1 MKSFN
6 NYIKKLLIDKRLK
19 NNNEQNQLPK
29 QFNIN
34 DLPDLVLENIFQQLS
49 SNDLI
54 KNGVLVCKKWNRIIN
69 DDLFWLN
76 RLVNQSKI
84 DRNNAILLG
93 QDSVG
98 LKLKHIYLT
107 NFFNYNLLKNPCGD
121 EKFKHWYLTKPSRFN
136 LEISDTKVFQ
146 KLIKE
151 YKKNK
156 KRKVRYTWCIEDDHH
171 GTEALYDSNKNVLK
185 NFVTTFFWGSKLQL
199 IELNDSTYDSII
211 KKCISKNMN
220 LKLEVCEFYAS
231 RFDSGCIYKLN
242 VYLLNKDFEIVD
254 YFRFEDILLQWSNP
268 EWKLAKHEFKIEKPF
283 RYIIF
288 HHAGKDTQCWAGFYG
303 SKMTNGSV
311 KFILSN

>member
-121 EKFKHWYLTKPSRFN
+121 DYFKYWHSTQVNHEYLETETVIR
-136 LEISDTKVFQ
+136 
-146 KLIKE
+146 E
-151 YKKNK
+151 YKENINK
-156 KRKVRYTWCIEDDHH
+156 PNELEWKIEKDHV
-171 GTEALYDSNKNVLK
+171 GCDELLDENSKVLK
-185 NFVTTFFWGSKLQL
+185 NFATSYNWADKMQL
-199 IELNDSTYDSII
+199 IELDQSTLDFIE
-211 KKCISKNMN
+211 KCIDIN
-220 LKLEVCEFYAS
+220 LDIKLEVNENYAARCDCGS
-231 RFDSGCIYKLN
+231 IYKLN
-242 VYLLNKDFEIVD
+242 VYLVNDEYQIIDSYLFTDQMPQFTGGK
-254 YFRFEDILLQWSNP
+254 
-268 EWKLAKHEFKIEKPF
+268 WKLASNLFDVKKPF
-283 RYIIF
+283 KYIIYY
-288 HHAGKDTQCWAGFYG
+288 HGGQDSHYWAGFFG

-311 KFILSN
+311 RLLLNTN